1 MAKQAV
7 VLSNIIAKYNSSNF
21 DNVEMTPSGLRVL
34 DKLLGG
40 GFAPGYC
47 YSLYGTPG
55 AGKSTLTFQIIKSF
69 CKRGKKVIFVDVEK
83 SLNDWQQEAFGLRE
97 YVESGLLSILVIGNV
112 SEFNDV
118 ITAIEFANKGEV
130 DLVVVDSVTMIR
142 EVASADLRVEDVRPG
157 LHARQMS
164 FLLGKLKDA
173 FYRVGVT
180 SILIMQARAN
190 LNISGPS
197 QYAPQYKQSGG
208 YAEQHIPDVIIKV
221 EAGAVIKDIDGIV
234 QGNRVR
240 ISCDKNK
247 FAKPKTTIARNLYFG
262 KGIIRREEIVEDAIE
277 QGLIQSGSAGY
288 FTLPSGDKV
297 RGMQALID
305 LPKETL
311 AEIQRSLDA
320 TGD

>member
-1 MAKQAV
+1 
-7 VLSNIIAKYNSSNF
+7 
-21 DNVEMTPSGLRVL
+21 
-34 DKLLGG
+34 
-40 GFAPGYC
+40 
-47 YSLYGTPG
+47 
-55 AGKSTLTFQIIKSF
+55 
-69 CKRGKKVIFVDVEK
+69 
-83 SLNDWQQEAFGLRE
+83 
-97 YVESGLLSILVIGNV
+97 
-112 SEFNDV
+112 
-118 ITAIEFANKGEV
+118 
-130 DLVVVDSVTMIR
+130 MIR
-142 EVASADLRVEDVRPG
+142 EVTSADLRVEDVRPG

-190 LNISGPS
+190 LNISGPA
-197 QYAPQYKQSGG
+197 QYAPQYKSSGG

-247 FAKPKTTIARNLYFG
+247 FAKPKNVIARNLYFG
-262 KGIIRREEIVEDAIE
+262 KGIIRREEIVEDAIDK
-277 QGLIQSGSAGY
+277 GLIQAGSAGY

-311 AEIQRSLDA
+311 AEIQRTLDA
-320 TGD
+320 EE